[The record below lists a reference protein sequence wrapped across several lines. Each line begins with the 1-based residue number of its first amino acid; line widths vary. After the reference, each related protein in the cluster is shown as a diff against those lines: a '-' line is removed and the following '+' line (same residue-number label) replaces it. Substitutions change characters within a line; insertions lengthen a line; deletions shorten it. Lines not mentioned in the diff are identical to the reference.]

1 MERKTNLT
9 LHLIQVLNK
18 ILRMNY
24 LDNLFFAILLTF
36 GAYYFVKNVKK
47 IIRNINLGQAIN
59 RSDNASERWKNMAMI
74 ALGQSKMVKR
84 PVAGILHIIVYL
96 GFVIINIEVLEIII
110 DGLFG
115 THRVFS
121 FLGIVYDLLI
131 GSFEILALLV
141 LVAVIVFL
149 IRRNG
154 IKLKR
159 FISSDLKG
167 WPKSDANYILYFEIV
182 LMSLFLL
189 MNAADFH
196 LQNISGGFGHYHQAG
211 SFPIS
216 QYIAP
221 FFDGMNP
228 TSVAFF
234 ERIFWWIHITGIL
247 IFLNYLYFS
256 KHLHILLAFPNTYF
270 ADLNP
275 KGQLDNLASVTK
287 EVRLMMDPNADPYA
301 TPVIDETRG
310 GAELSEANAA
320 PTKFGASDV
329 QDLNWVQLLNAYT
342 CTECGRCTS
351 SCPANQTGK
360 KLSPRKIM
368 MDTRDRLEEV
378 GKNID
383 ANKGVFIPDNKS
395 LLNDY
400 ISSEELW
407 ACTSCNA
414 CVEECPVNISPL
426 SIIMDMRRYLV
437 MEQSAAP
444 MPLNAMMTNIENNGA
459 PWQYN
464 QQDRLN
470 WKNEN

>member
-1 MERKTNLT
+1 MT
-9 LHLIQVLNK
+9 
-18 ILRMNY
+18 Y
-24 LDNLFFAILLTF
+24 LSSLLFAIILIIGF
-36 GAYYFVKNVKK
+36 GYFYLNIKK
-47 IIRNINLGQAIN
+47 IIRNINLGIAVDRN
-59 RSDNASERWKNMAMI
+59 DNSKARWRNMTMI

-84 PVAGILHIIVYL
+84 PVAGILHFFVYV
-96 GFVIINIEVLEIII
+96 GFIIINIELLEIII

-115 THRVFS
+115 THRVFAPMGM
-121 FLGIVYDLLI
+121 LYDVLI
-131 GSFEILALLV
+131 GSFEVLALLV
-141 LVAVIVFL
+141 LVAVVTFW
-149 IRRNG
+149 IRRNI

-159 FISSDLKG
+159 LFNPDLNG
-167 WPKSDANYILYFEIV
+167 FPKNDANYILYFEMI
-182 LMSLFLL
+182 LMTLFLL
-189 MNAADFH
+189 MNASDFH
-196 LQNISGGFGHYHQAG
+196 LQNVPGGYSHFIKAG

-221 FFDGMNP
+221 IFNGMSNEL
-228 TSVAFF
+228 VLLLN
-234 ERIFWWIHITGIL
+234 EIFWWLHIVGIL
-247 IFLNYLYFS
+247 CFMNYLYYS

-270 ADLNP
+270 ANLNP
-275 KGQLDNLASVTK
+275 QGKFDNLASVTA
-287 EVRLMMDPNADPYA
+287 EVKLMMDPNADPFA
-301 TPVIDETRG
+301 AVPV
-310 GAELSEANAA
+310 SENVA

-378 GKNID
+378 GRNID
-383 ANKGVFIPDNKS
+383 TNKGVFVPDNKS

-400 ISSEELW
+400 ITPEELW

-444 MPLNAMMTNIENNGA
+444 MPLNAMMSNIENNGA
-459 PWQYN
+459 PWQYS

>member
-1 MERKTNLT
+1 MS
-9 LHLIQVLNK
+9 
-18 ILRMNY
+18 Y
-24 LDNLFFAILLTF
+24 LDNILFAILLIVGF
-36 GAYYFVKNVKK
+36 GFFATSVKK
-47 IIRNINLGQAIN
+47 IIRNINLGVDIN
-59 RSDNASERWKNMAMI
+59 RKDNSKARWKNMAMI

-84 PVAGILHIIVYL
+84 PVAGVLHIVVYL
-96 GFVIINIEVLEIII
+96 GFIIINIELLEIII

-115 THRVFS
+115 THRVFA
-121 FLGIVYDLLI
+121 FLGTAYDVLI

-141 LVAVIVFL
+141 LVAVSVFW
-149 IRRNG
+149 IRRN
-154 IKLKR
+154 IVRLKR
-159 FISSDLKG
+159 FINPDLNG
-167 WPKSDANYILYFEIV
+167 FPKSDANYILYFEMV
-182 LMSLFLL
+182 LMTLFLL
-189 MNAADFH
+189 MNASDVH
-196 LQNISGGFGHYHQAG
+196 LQNVPGGFSHFHKAG
-211 SFPIS
+211 SFPVS
-216 QYIAP
+216 QFIAP
-221 FFDGMNP
+221 IFNGMSNELVMLL
-228 TSVAFF
+228 TEV
-234 ERIFWWIHITGIL
+234 FWWLHIAGIL
-247 IFLNYLYFS
+247 VFMNYLYFS

-270 ADLNP
+270 ADLEP
-275 KGQLDNLASVTK
+275 KGKFDNLESVTK
-287 EVRLMMDPNADPYA
+287 EVKLMMDPNADPFA
-301 TPVIDETRG
+301 
-310 GAELSEANAA
+310 AA
-320 PTKFGASDV
+320 PADENAVPSKFGASDV

-368 MDTRDRLEEV
+368 MDTRDRLQEV

-383 ANKGVFIPDNKS
+383 ANKGVFVPDNKT

-400 ISSEELW
+400 ITPEELW

-444 MPLNAMMTNIENNGA
+444 MSLNAMMTNIENNGA

>member
-1 MERKTNLT
+1 MS
-9 LHLIQVLNK
+9 
-18 ILRMNY
+18 Y
-24 LDNLFFAILLTF
+24 LDNILFAILLVIGF
-36 GAYYFVKNVKK
+36 GYFFNSVKK
-47 IIRNINLGQAIN
+47 IRRNINLGTDVN
-59 RSDNASERWKNMAMI
+59 RSDNPKARWTNMAMI

-84 PVAGILHIIVYL
+84 PIAGVLHIIVYV
-96 GFVIINIEVLEIII
+96 GFVIINIELLEIII

-115 THRVFS
+115 THRVFA
-121 FLGIVYDLLI
+121 FLGITYDVLI
-131 GSFEILALLV
+131 ASFEILALLV
-141 LVAVIVFL
+141 LVAVASFW
-149 IRRNG
+149 IRRNI

-159 FISSDLKG
+159 FANPDLAG
-167 WPKSDANYILYFEIV
+167 APKNDANYILYFEVV
-182 LMSLFLL
+182 LMTLFLL
-189 MNAADFH
+189 MNASDLH
-196 LQNISGGFGHYHQAG
+196 LQHVPGGFSHFIKAG

-216 QYIAP
+216 QFIEP
-221 FFDGMNP
+221 LFNGMSNELVMLL
-228 TSVAFF
+228 S
-234 ERIFWWIHITGIL
+234 EIFWWLHITGIL
-247 IFLNYLYFS
+247 IFMNYLYFS

-270 ADLNP
+270 ANLNP
-275 KGQLDNLASVTK
+275 QGQFDNLESVTK
-287 EVRLMMDPNADPYA
+287 EVKLMMDPNADPFA
-301 TPVIDETRG
+301 
-310 GAELSEANAA
+310 AA
-320 PTKFGASDV
+320 PVDENAVPSKFGASDV

-351 SCPANQTGK
+351 SCPANITGK

-378 GKNID
+378 GRNID
-383 ANKGVFIPDNKS
+383 ANKGIFIPDNKT

-400 ISSEELW
+400 ITPEELW

-444 MPLNAMMTNIENNGA
+444 MPINAMMTNIENNGA

-470 WKNEN
+470 WKNE

>member
-1 MERKTNLT
+1 MGYIDNILFA
-9 LHLIQVLNK
+9 VL
-18 ILRMNY
+18 LAVGFG
-24 LDNLFFAILLTF
+24 FFIS
-36 GAYYFVKNVKK
+36 NVKK
-47 IIRNINLGQAIN
+47 LIRNIKLGQAVD
-59 RSDNASERWKNMAMI
+59 RSDNKGERWANMARV

-84 PVAGILHIIVYL
+84 PIAAILHIIVYV
-96 GFVIINIEVLEIII
+96 GFIIINIELLEIII

-115 THRVFS
+115 THRVFA
-121 FLGIVYDLLI
+121 FMGTAYNVLI
-131 GSFEILALLV
+131 GAFEILAILV
-141 LVAVIVFL
+141 LVAVITFL
-149 IRRNG
+149 VRRNI

-159 FISSDLKG
+159 FIHNDLKG

-182 LMSLFLL
+182 LMALFLL
-189 MNAADFH
+189 MNAADFT
-196 LQNISGGFGHYHQAG
+196 LQQRGAPHFIQAG
-211 SFPIS
+211 SFPVSQFVAPVFNSIS
-216 QYIAP
+216 TKMLLIL
-221 FFDGMNP
+221 
-228 TSVAFF
+228 
-234 ERIFWWIHITGIL
+234 ERVFWWMHIAGIL
-247 IFLNYLYFS
+247 IFMNYLYFS

-275 KGQLDNLASVTK
+275 LGKFDNLESVTK
-287 EVRLMMDPNADPYA
+287 EVKLMMDPNADPF
-301 TPVIDETRG
+301 
-310 GAELSEANAA
+310 AA
-320 PTKFGASDV
+320 PAADADAAPAKFGASDV

-351 SCPANQTGK
+351 SCPANITGK

-383 ANKGVFIPDNKS
+383 ANKGVFVADNKT

-400 ISSEELW
+400 ITPEELW

-444 MPLNAMMTNIENNGA
+444 MSLNAMMTNVENNGA
-459 PWQYN
+459 PWQYS